1 MATSWELAVIDCDVH
16 NAWTSAEVLL
26 PHLSPTFREY
36 LVRGEKPGPAGAFP
50 HAHRPW
56 LHPEGFMRYDAI
68 PADGTAPG
76 SSYELM
82 REQLVDHYDLE
93 YAILTGDEAIEV
105 STLANPYYAQALAS
119 AYNDWLIEQW
129 LPQDAR
135 LKGSLVVAPQDPA
148 QAAAEI
154 RRVGE
159 HPDIV
164 QVLVSS
170 GSQRPYGD
178 PFFHPIWQACAELDL
193 PFAVHLGGQGGLNAN
208 PIGCGP
214 TTFFWETHALLCET
228 GMAHLAS
235 TIAHGVFEKWPTARM
250 VMIECGVAWVPS
262 ILWRLDEDY
271 RALRKETPWVK
282 RLPSE
287 YAHDHVRIT
296 TQPLEQP
303 RTKGALWPAL
313 EDIGAED
320 MLMFASDYPHWDFD
334 DPNFLRIPENWRD
347 RVLTENARNVYR
359 LPRRVEQG
367 PGSTGEAVA

>member
-1 MATSWELAVIDCDVH
+1 VIDCDVH
-16 NAWTSAEVLL
+16 NSWASAEVLL
-26 PHLSPTFREY
+26 PYLQPAFREY
-36 LVRGEKPGPAGAFP
+36 LERGEVPGPKGAFP

-68 PADGTAPG
+68 PADGGPPG
-76 SSYELM
+76 SNYELM
-82 REQLVDHYDLE
+82 REQLIDRYDME
-93 YAILTGDEAIEV
+93 YVVLTGDEAIEV

-119 AYNDWLIEQW
+119 AYNDWMVAEW
-129 LPQDAR
+129 LPRDAR
-135 LKGSLVVAPQDPA
+135 LKGSLVVAPQNPQ

-154 RRVGE
+154 RRLGD

-178 PFFHPIWQACAELDL
+178 PFFHPIWEACAELDL
-193 PFAVHLGGQGGLNAN
+193 PFALHLGGQGGVNSD

-228 GMAHLAS
+228 GMAHLGS
-235 TIAHGVFEKWPTARM
+235 SIAHGVFEKWPNAKM
-250 VMIECGVAWVPS
+250 VMVECGVAWVPS

-271 RALRKETPWVK
+271 RALRKETPWLK

-287 YAHDHVRIT
+287 YARDHVRMT

-303 RTKGALWPAL
+303 KTPAALWPAL
-313 EDIGAED
+313 ADIGAED
-320 MLMFASDYPHWDFD
+320 MLMFSSDYPHWDFD
-334 DPNFLRIPENWRD
+334 DPAFLRIPHEWRE
-347 RVLTENARNVYR
+347 RVLSENARTLYK
-359 LPRRVEQG
+359 LPQKQVERQAEG
-367 PGSTGEAVA
+367 ALAR